1 MATII
6 KIKRSA
12 GTTTPNE
19 LGNGELAYTY
29 GSGSQGNF
37 GDRLFVG
44 TGTETNGV
52 AANIEIVGGKY
63 FTEMLDHVPGVLTAS
78 SGIVTDSNNKID
90 QIKVDNLQ
98 LNGNTLSSTSGDI
111 VISPTGA
118 GKTVVDNL
126 YTDSSTTLQE
136 YIEDISGGSI
146 TDGTGISITYN
157 DSAGTTTVATSAIPN
172 SSLTNSDISITDGTT
187 SSSIPLGGSFTVS
200 PIANETTVTQ
210 SGGTFTLG
218 LSPTVSGLTSLSAT
232 DLTGTL
238 QTNAQPNITSLGT
251 LDGLAISSSQTV
263 SMGSNR
269 ITNVTDPTG
278 DQDAAT
284 KAYVDATING
294 LDVKESVRVATT
306 TNLGTTYSSN
316 VLTASANGVL
326 SVDGITSWTVGDRIL
341 VKDQVSPNEEHNG
354 IYTVTNAGSVSAAYI
369 LSRATDANTG
379 AKLTG
384 GAFFFVEEG
393 SNNSDN
399 GYVTTHNGTPT
410 LGTSDITFAQ
420 FSGAGQISAGAG
432 LTKVGNQIDV
442 SVDDSSIE
450 ITTDALN
457 VKSLGITNAMISNA
471 SIDLTAKVTGILPV
485 LNGGTGVS
493 SLTSYRLLM
502 ASGTGELTVLGAGT
516 SGQVMMSNGAAAP
529 AFADVDG
536 GTF

>member
-44 TGTETNGV
+44 TGSETNGV

-63 FTEMLDHVPGVLTAS
+63 FTEMLDHVEGTLTAS
-78 SGIVTDSNNKID
+78 SAIVTDSNNKID

-98 LNGNTLSSTSGDI
+98 LNGNILSSTSGDI

-146 TDGTGISITYN
+146 TAGTGISTTYN
-157 DSAGTTTVATSAIPN
+157 DSAGTTTLATSAIPN

-187 SSSIPLGGSFTVS
+187 SSNISLGGSFTIS
-200 PIANETTVTQ
+200 PTTNETIVTQ
-210 SGGTFTLG
+210 SGGTFTIG
-218 LSPTVSGLTSLSAT
+218 LSPAVSGLTSLSAT

-238 QTNAQPNITSLGT
+238 QTNAQPNITSVGT

-269 ITNVTDPTG
+269 LTNVGDPTG

-306 TNLGTTYSSN
+306 ANLGTTYSSN
-316 VLTASANGVL
+316 VLTASSNGVL
-326 SVDGITSWTVGDRIL
+326 SVDGITSWTTGDRIL

-354 IYTVTNAGSVSAAYI
+354 IYIVTNAGSVSTAYI
-369 LSRATDANTG
+369 LSRAVDANTG
-379 AKLTG
+379 DKLSG

-410 LGTSDITFAQ
+410 LGTSDIAFAQ
-420 FSGAGQISAGAG
+420 FSGAGQISAGSG
-432 LTKVGNQIDV
+432 LTKIGNQIDV

-450 ITTDALN
+450 ITSDELN
-457 VKSLGITNAMISNA
+457 VKALGITNTMISNA

-493 SLTSYRLLM
+493 ALTSYRLLI

-516 SGQVMMSNGAAAP
+516 LGQVMMSNGTAAP
-529 AFADVDG
+529 AFADLDG

>member
-29 GSGSQGNF
+29 GAGSQGNF

-63 FTEMLDHVPGVLTAS
+63 FTEMLDHVEGTLTAS
-78 SGIVTDSNNKID
+78 SAIVTDSNNKID
-90 QIKVDNLQ
+90 LLKVDNLQ
-98 LNGNTLSSTSGDI
+98 LNGNTLGSTSGDI
-111 VISPTGA
+111 LISPTGA
-118 GKTVVDNL
+118 GKTVVDNM
-126 YTDSSTTLQE
+126 YTDSSTTLRE

-146 TDGTGISITYN
+146 TAGTGISTTYN

-187 SSSIPLGGSFTVS
+187 SSSISLGGSFTIS
-200 PIANETTVTQ
+200 PTTNETTVTQ
-210 SGGTFTLG
+210 SGGTFTIG
-218 LSPTVSGLTSLSAT
+218 LSPTISGLTSLSAT
-232 DLTGTL
+232 NLTGTL
-238 QTNAQPNITSLGT
+238 QTNAQPNITSIGT

-269 ITNVTDPTG
+269 LTNVGDPTG

-306 TNLGTTYSSN
+306 ANLSGTYSSN
-316 VLTASANGVL
+316 VLTASANGAL
-326 SVDGITSWTVGDRIL
+326 SVDGITVVTGDRIL

-369 LSRATDANTG
+369 LSRAVDANTG

-442 SVDDSSIE
+442 SVDDSSIQ

-457 VKSLGITNAMISNA
+457 VKALGITNAMIANA

-493 SLTSYRLLM
+493 ALTSYRLLM

-516 SGQVMMSNGAAAP
+516 LGQVMMSNGTAAP
-529 AFADVDG
+529 AFADLDG

>member
-29 GSGSQGNF
+29 GSGSQENF

-44 TGTETNGV
+44 TGSETNGV

-98 LNGNTLSSTSGDI
+98 LNGDTLSSTSGDI
-111 VISPTGA
+111 TISPTGA

-146 TDGTGISITYN
+146 TAGTGISTTYN
-157 DSAGTTTVATSAIPN
+157 DSAGTTTLATSAIPN

-187 SSSIPLGGSFTVS
+187 SSNISLGGSFTIS
-200 PIANETTVTQ
+200 PITNETTVTQ

-232 DLTGTL
+232 NLTGTL

-269 ITNVTDPTG
+269 LTNVSDPTS

-341 VKDQVSPNEEHNG
+341 VKDQVSPNEEQNG
-354 IYTVTNAGSVSAAYI
+354 IYTVFNAGSVSAAYI
-369 LSRATDANTG
+369 LSRAIDANTG

-432 LTKVGNQIDV
+432 LTKIGNQIDV

-450 ITTDALN
+450 ITSDELN
-457 VKSLGITNAMISNA
+457 VKALGITNTMISNA

-493 SLTSYRLLM
+493 ALTSYRLLI

-516 SGQVMMSNGAAAP
+516 LGQVMMSNGTAAP
-529 AFADVDG
+529 AFADLDG

>member
-29 GSGSQGNF
+29 GSGSQGNS

-44 TGTETNGV
+44 TGTENNGV

-471 SIDLTAKVTGILPV
+471 SIDLTTKVTGILPV

-493 SLTSYRLLM
+493 ALTSYRLLM

>member
-146 TDGTGISITYN
+146 TAGTGISTTYN

-187 SSSIPLGGSFTVS
+187 SSSISLGGSFTIS

-210 SGGTFTLG
+210 TGGTFTLG

-269 ITNVTDPTG
+269 LTNVADPTG

-306 TNLGTTYSSN
+306 TNLGTAYSSN
-316 VLTASANGVL
+316 VLTASSNGVL

-341 VKDQVSPNEEHNG
+341 VKDQVSPNEDHNG
-354 IYTVTNAGSVSAAYI
+354 IYTVTNAGSVSTAYI
-369 LSRATDANTG
+369 LSRAVDANTG

-471 SIDLTAKVTGILPV
+471 SIDLTTKVTGILPV

-493 SLTSYRLLM
+493 ALTSYRLLM

-516 SGQVMMSNGAAAP
+516 LGQVMMSNGAAAP
-529 AFADVDG
+529 AFADLDG